1 MPATENHVFLISR
14 RGTCDQA
21 SYIAVVVVVYRQGD
35 DRCRSVA
42 VVSVQIHIDAHSDDD
57 NPEYVAGMP
66 FFRYPKTDSEISY
79 FMQKNDVFVQV
90 CSVQTYTIFTHTYS
104 WQKRLGLYT
113 CICDL

>member
-1 MPATENHVFLISR
+1 MFLISR

-35 DRCRSVA
+35 HRCRSVT

-90 CSVQTYTIFTHTYS
+90 CMALWRYRSFIIIIIIRYLHTHTRGR
-104 WQKRLGLYT
+104 K
-113 CICDL
+113 D